1 MNWRLPE
8 NPIHCHFFESALAH
22 RSRFLASV
30 RHLYPAGFPIPAG
43 ALGRPTSPHVS
54 LYSSDKPNQQHCT
67 HRSRSDWRSRRPHPY
82 HRSLFTDF
90 LHCGAANCGVGLQ
103 SVHYDRAPDFV
114 DFGYLV
120 LDEGM
125 IIRPGKWVPV
135 FSTIHVVQILWSGS
149 VAASTI
155 DRTSS
160 LSKPI
165 TLARTVNS
173 TTSIRRSP
181 LSRRATNDW
190 WRLSFAANCCWL
202 ERFTG
207 FRNREGF
214 PWILECDSP

>member
-1 MNWRLPE
+1 MGCTTAPHTRRGPHAVWRFGKHRGFALFTRRR
-8 NPIHCHFFESALAH
+8 FFRSSSAR

-30 RHLYPAGFPIPAG
+30 RHLYPARFPIPAG

-67 HRSRSDWRSRRPHPY
+67 HRCRSDWRSRRPHLFL
-82 HRSLFTDF
+82 RSLYTDF

-125 IIRPGKWVPV
+125 IIRPGKWVSV
-135 FSTIHVVQILWSGS
+135 FSTIHWLLILWSGS

-155 DRTSS
+155 ARSWNG
-160 LSKPI
+160 SKPM
-165 TLARTVNS
+165 ARAKTTSS
-173 TTSIRRSP
+173 TTSTRR
-181 LSRRATNDW
+181 
-190 WRLSFAANCCWL
+190 
-202 ERFTG
+202 
-207 FRNREGF
+207 
-214 PWILECDSP
+214 

>member
-1 MNWRLPE
+1 MACTTAPHTLRGPHAVWRLGK
-8 NPIHCHFFESALAH
+8 HRGFALFTRRRFFRSSSAH

-54 LYSSDKPNQQHCT
+54 LSSSDKPNQQHCT

-125 IIRPGKWVPV
+125 IIRPGKWVSA
-135 FSTIHVVQILWSGS
+135 FSTIHWLHILWSGS

-173 TTSIRRSP
+173 TTSRGRMDRPVTSATASSP
-181 LSRRATNDW
+181 KAQR
-190 WRLSFAANCCWL
+190 
-202 ERFTG
+202 
-207 FRNREGF
+207 
-214 PWILECDSP
+214 I